1 MSLRRRLFLVSL
13 VYLVIVLAGGA
24 LMLRI
29 STQRDDLVTQQ
40 RALVA
45 AAPLDNARQAELS
58 AMQNRLEDLRFQLNA
73 TIGVVLGLAFVTT
86 LAAAFLTRR
95 WVTRP
100 IERLARAVRSARS
113 GKVGVIAPQGPP
125 EIADLARDVDAM
137 RLQMNRA
144 LYDAV
149 RARETIEQS
158 ASVVLQLRSELATG
172 VEDLPDEWTVAAQLQ
187 PAEGVVAGDCYDVIN
202 LPPSGLGLVV
212 VDISGHG
219 AVPGVLALRC
229 KELLRAGLRE
239 GLAPGEA
246 VQWAAEQL
254 DDLAEESFLTTFVA
268 VVDLKTGDVT
278 YASAGHPPA
287 LLCSPSHAAELAPTG
302 PIVGPFVGP
311 WQNATAG
318 LDHGDALAVYTD
330 GLTEVRNAAGKE
342 FGLQRLTDLVC
353 GAAPDDADAIVKRC
367 VDDVTSFA
375 PGRLRDDV
383 TIALL
388 CRGPREPNA

>member
-1 MSLRRRLFLVSL
+1 M
-13 VYLVIVLAGGA
+13 
-24 LMLRI
+24 
-29 STQRDDLVTQQ
+29 
-40 RALVA
+40 
-45 AAPLDNARQAELS
+45 
-58 AMQNRLEDLRFQLNA
+58 
-73 TIGVVLGLAFVTT
+73 
-86 LAAAFLTRR
+86 
-95 WVTRP
+95 
-100 IERLARAVRSARS
+100 
-113 GKVGVIAPQGPP
+113 
-125 EIADLARDVDAM
+125 
-137 RLQMNRA
+137 
-144 LYDAV
+144 
-149 RARETIEQS
+149 
-158 ASVVLQLRSELATG
+158 
-172 VEDLPDEWTVAAQLQ
+172 
-187 PAEGVVAGDCYDVIN
+187 IN

-219 AVPGVLALRC
+219 AVSGVLALRC

>member
-13 VYLVIVLAGGA
+13 VYFVIVLAGGA

-149 RARETIEQS
+149 I
-158 ASVVLQLRSELATG
+158 
-172 VEDLPDEWTVAAQLQ
+172 
-187 PAEGVVAGDCYDVIN
+187 
-202 LPPSGLGLVV
+202 
-212 VDISGHG
+212 
-219 AVPGVLALRC
+219 
-229 KELLRAGLRE
+229 
-239 GLAPGEA
+239 
-246 VQWAAEQL
+246 
-254 DDLAEESFLTTFVA
+254 
-268 VVDLKTGDVT
+268 
-278 YASAGHPPA
+278 
-287 LLCSPSHAAELAPTG
+287 
-302 PIVGPFVGP
+302 
-311 WQNATAG
+311 
-318 LDHGDALAVYTD
+318 
-330 GLTEVRNAAGKE
+330 
-342 FGLQRLTDLVC
+342 
-353 GAAPDDADAIVKRC
+353 
-367 VDDVTSFA
+367 
-375 PGRLRDDV
+375 
-383 TIALL
+383 
-388 CRGPREPNA
+388 